1 MQIKCIE
8 LWLDSFSF
16 ISKLEKKK
24 NQTCQM
30 CVEEE
35 DKEKMLILFAD
46 ANYWG

>member
-1 MQIKCIE
+1 MYRTLIRFFFFHFKIG
-8 LWLDSFSF
+8 
-16 ISKLEKKK
+16 KKKK

-46 ANYWG
+46 ANY